1 MTRPALK
8 KARFGFKMGNME
20 ANDIPK
26 AYDPKEW
33 EEKLYRKWEKSGFF
47 NPDTCIEKGIT
58 KADAEP
64 FSVLM
69 PPPNVT
75 GVLHLGH
82 AMENAIMDVM
92 ARQKR
97 MRGFRTLFLPGADH
111 AAVATQSRVEKN
123 LVAAGMENPRQKLG
137 REGLLGKIREF
148 ADGSKATITRQVR
161 AMGSSC
167 DWSRF
172 AYTFDETRANA
183 VNAMFK
189 KMYDDGLVYKG
200 YRVVNWSEKG
210 QSTCSDDEL
219 EHIERPAK
227 LYTFRY
233 SEDFPIPVAT
243 TRPET
248 KLGDTAVA
256 VHPEDTRYKDLIGKV
271 FKVEI
276 GAANPLSIHIIGDE
290 EVDPSFGTGAVGVT
304 PAHSQTDFEIRQRH
318 PEIGLVQVIGEDGK
332 MTPEAGPAYAGLTTL
347 EARERFVEYLRENG
361 LLEAEEDI
369 TQNVGTSD
377 RFGDIVEVLPMEQW
391 FVAVN
396 REIPGRGKSLKDLM
410 REAVTSGLGGD
421 KDRRVSI
428 QPERFEKVYLHWID
442 NLRDW
447 CISRQIWWGHRIPV
461 WYRKQTTDNRQ
472 LTTGGEEIYCGTVA
486 PEGEGWEQDP
496 DTLDTW
502 FSSGLWSFSTL
513 GWPAFAETASAGQTR
528 SENVSA
534 EQARTEN
541 DDRKLGP
548 EHDLVN
554 FHPASFMQMGYEI
567 LFFWMARMI
576 LMTGYGL
583 ETIPFRN
590 VYIHG
595 ILRDKDGRKFSK
607 SLGNGIDPIEV
618 GREYGTDALR
628 LALLSDITPGNDA
641 RFSYD
646 KVETGRNL
654 VNKLW
659 NIARYVATMSE
670 ATDKTPETKSLA
682 DQWILSRLATV
693 TEEVSGHLD
702 SYRFSLAIET
712 LRSFTRDDFAD
723 WYVEI
728 HKEERNDVVLRHVF
742 DALLRLWH
750 PFIPFVTE
758 AIYGTFGSEGF
769 LMTASWPK
777 ASRRAAAGADFEE
790 LRLLVTRIRN
800 LRAVYHIDPA
810 KRLTVSVSTKDGLD
824 LSDSFPVISRL
835 ARIDIAD
842 ALEGAAAELIVSDQ
856 LSARVA
862 LEGVID
868 IDAER
873 ARLGKELAEAEA
885 YAASLQAKL
894 GNPTF
899 TERAPEA
906 VVESTKVLHEETIR
920 KADELRD
927 HIGSFS

>member
-1 MTRPALK
+1 
-8 KARFGFKMGNME
+8 ME
-20 ANDIPK
+20 ANNIPK

-33 EEKLYRKWEKSGFF
+33 EEKLYQKWEKSGFF
-47 NPDTCIEKGIT
+47 NPDTCIERGVT

-82 AMENAIMDVM
+82 AMENSIMDVM
-92 ARQKR
+92 ARSKR

-123 LVAAGMENPRQKLG
+123 LVAAGMKNPRQELG
-137 REGLLGKIREF
+137 REGLLEKVRTY
-148 ADGSKATITRQVR
+148 ADESKNTITRQVR

-172 AYTFDETRANA
+172 VYTFDEPRAHA

-189 KMYDDGLVYKG
+189 KMYDDGLIYKG
-200 YRVVNWSEKG
+200 YRVVNWSVKG

-271 FKVEI
+271 FEVEI
-276 GAANPLSIHIIGDE
+276 GAAKPLSITIIGDE

-304 PAHSQTDFEIRQRH
+304 PAHSQTDFEIRERH
-318 PEIGLVQVIGEDGK
+318 PEIGIMQVIGEDGR
-332 MTPEAGPAYAGLTTL
+332 MTPEAGPTYAGLTTL
-347 EARERFVEYLRENG
+347 EAREKFVEYLRENG

-377 RFGDIVEVLPMEQW
+377 RFGDVVEVVPKEQW

-410 REAVTSGLGGD
+410 REAVTTGLDGD
-421 KDRRVSI
+421 PEKRVSI

-461 WYRKQTTDNRQ
+461 WYRISKQETDNSKQ
-472 LTTGGEEIYCGTVA
+472 GEGAEAIYCGTEA
-486 PEGEGWEQDP
+486 PEEDGWEQDP

-513 GWPAFAETASAGQTR
+513 GWPSHIATR
-528 SENVSA
+528 SEAGGPSLDV
-534 EQARTEN
+534 
-541 DDRKLGP
+541 DDRKRGP
-548 EHDLVN
+548 EHDLAN
-554 FHPASFMQMGYEI
+554 FHPTSFMQMGYEI

-576 LMTGYGL
+576 LMTSYGL

-595 ILRDKDGRKFSK
+595 ILRDQDGRKFSK

-646 KVETGRNL
+646 KVENARNF

-659 NIARYVATMSE
+659 NIARYVDTMSE
-670 ATDKTPETKSLA
+670 ASDAEPKARSLS
-682 DQWILSRLATV
+682 DRFVLSRLDRV
-693 TEEVSGHLD
+693 IREVD
-702 SYRFSLAIET
+702 AYFADYRFSLALDT
-712 LRSFTRDDFAD
+712 LRSFTWDDFAD

-728 HKEERNDVVLRHVF
+728 HKVEGNDAVLHHIF
-742 DALLRLWH
+742 DTLIRLWH

-758 AIYGTFGSEGF
+758 AIHETRDS
-769 LMTASWPK
+769 
-777 ASRRAAAGADFEE
+777 EE
-790 LRLLVTRIRN
+790 LLMVTPWPQASETSPEDTEAEMLFDELRELVTKIRN
-800 LRAVYHIDPA
+800 LRAVYRIGPSTILRTVLRTDIDTIQESA
-810 KRLTVSVSTKDGLD
+810 
-824 LSDSFPVISRL
+824 PVIARL
-835 ARIDIAD
+835 ARVDITD
-842 ALEGAAAELIVSDQ
+842 DTTTGAAADIVVSDR
-856 LSARVA
+856 LSAHVI
-862 LEGVID
+862 LEGTID

-873 ARLGKELAEAEA
+873 KRLESEREESETYAR
-885 YAASLQAKL
+885 SLTQKL
-894 GNPTF
+894 GNTNF
-899 TERAPEA
+899 TDRAPKE
-906 VVESTKVLHEETIR
+906 VVEHTKVLRDEAVR
-920 KADELRD
+920 KAEELRG
-927 HIGSFS
+927 HIESIS